1 MAGVNVVRTPELR
14 TSFRDPRFVLLLI
27 GAVLLALYPITVIV
41 PAPAFLKA
49 FAIGGVR
56 PFGFI
61 SDVWGQTYLIS
72 LVSKMLIFA
81 IAVVSLDLILG
92 YGGMVSFG
100 HAAYIGLGA
109 YAVAVSSK
117 YGIDNGYFQLA
128 AAIGGSALV
137 ALFIGAISLRTSG
150 VYFIMITLAFT
161 QMLYY
166 LGISLEPFGGD
177 DGMNTKRSNFSL
189 QSLGIN
195 FTLNDNLFVCEKRL
209 DPSCKIDDRDGSSIY
224 YASYFA
230 LLAAIWF
237 TRKLVHS
244 RFGMVIRGAM
254 SNPVRMQAIGFPIYR
269 YRLTAFVLAGAICG
283 VAGFLFANHQQF
295 LSPVYMNW
303 LRSGEI
309 MIMGILGGIGTIYG
323 GVIGAIGLLT
333 IEELLEGHVGKDY
346 WQMVLGPLLVVL
358 VLFANRGIFSLIPH
372 EMRKVPMFIAR
383 FALVIGGMY
392 VFIWLMSKNSP
403 ILKIAGDIPHLPL
416 YVIFGSMLLAL
427 GLRYRQDNR
436 AGHG

>member
-1 MAGVNVVRTPELR
+1 MAGANVTRIPELR
-14 TSFRDPRFVLLLI
+14 FSLSDPRFVLLAI
-27 GAVLLALYPITVIV
+27 GAIVLAVFPY
-41 PAPAFLKA
+41 
-49 FAIGGVR
+49 
-56 PFGFI
+56 FGQA
-61 SDVWGQTYLIS
+61 WGQTYLVS
-72 LVSKMLIFA
+72 LVAKMLIFA
-81 IAVVSLDLILG
+81 IAAVSLDLILG

-109 YAVAVSSK
+109 YAVAVFSK
-117 YGIDNGYFQLA
+117 YGVDNGYLQLA
-128 AAIGGSALV
+128 AAIVGSSLV

-177 DGMNTKRSNFSL
+177 DGMNTRRSDFSL
-189 QSLGIN
+189 RALGIN

-209 DPSCKIDDRDGSSIY
+209 DKACKVDDRDGAAIY
-224 YASYFA
+224 YASFIA
-230 LLAAIWF
+230 LIFSVWF
-237 TRKLVHS
+237 TRKIVNS

-254 SNPVRMQAIGFPIYR
+254 SNPVRMQAIGYPIYR

-333 IEELLEGHVGKDY
+333 IEELLEGYVGKDY

-358 VLFANRGIFSLIPH
+358 VLFANRGIYSLIPH
-372 EMRKVPMFIAR
+372 EMRKVPMAIVK
-383 FALVIGGMY
+383 FALVIAAMY
-392 VFIWLMSKNSP
+392 VFIWLMSKSSP
-403 ILKIAGDIPHLPL
+403 ILKIAGSIPHLPL
-416 YVIFGSMLLAL
+416 YVIFGSIVIAL
-427 GLRYRQDNR
+427 GLRFVQEKRS
-436 AGHG
+436 AHG

>member
-1 MAGVNVVRTPELR
+1 MAGANVVRTPELR
-14 TSFRDPRFVLLLI
+14 VSLGDPRFVLLAI
-27 GAVLLALYPITVIV
+27 GAVVLALFPY
-41 PAPAFLKA
+41 
-49 FAIGGVR
+49 
-56 PFGFI
+56 FGHA
-61 SDVWGQTYLIS
+61 WGQTYLVS
-72 LVSKMLIFA
+72 LVAKMLIFA
-81 IAVVSLDLILG
+81 IAAVSLDLILG

-109 YAVAVSSK
+109 YAVAVFSK
-117 YGIDNGYFQLA
+117 YGVDNGYLQLV
-128 AAIGGSALV
+128 AAILGSSLI

-177 DGMNTKRSNFSL
+177 DGMNTKRSDFSL
-189 QSLGIN
+189 RALGLD
-195 FTLNDNLFVCEKRL
+195 FTLNDNLFVCEKRV
-209 DPSCKIDDRDGSSIY
+209 DKACKVDDRDGAAIY
-224 YASYFA
+224 YAAYIA
-230 LLAAIWF
+230 LIASVWF
-237 TRKLVHS
+237 TRRLVAS

-254 SNPVRMQAIGFPIYR
+254 SNPIRMQAIGFPIYR

-323 GVIGAIGLLT
+323 AVIGAIGLLT
-333 IEELLEGHVGKDY
+333 VEELLEGYVGKDY

-358 VLFANRGIFSLIPH
+358 VLFANRGVYSLIPH
-372 EMRKVPMFIAR
+372 EMRKVPMFVVK
-383 FALVIGGMY
+383 FALVIAGMY
-392 VFIWLMSKNSP
+392 GFIWLMSKSSP
-403 ILKIAGDIPHLPL
+403 ILKIAGNIPHLPL
-416 YVIFGSMLLAL
+416 YVIFGSMLVALAL
-427 GLRYRQDNR
+427 RFRQDRR

>member
-14 TSFRDPRFVLLLI
+14 LSLGDPRFVLLAI
-27 GAVLLALYPITVIV
+27 GTIVLALFPY
-41 PAPAFLKA
+41 
-49 FAIGGVR
+49 
-56 PFGFI
+56 FGHA
-61 SDVWGQTYLIS
+61 WGQTYLVS
-72 LVSKMLIFA
+72 LVAKMLIFA
-81 IAVVSLDLILG
+81 IAAVSLDLILG

-109 YAVAVSSK
+109 YAVAVFSK
-117 YGIDNGYFQLA
+117 FGVDNGYLQLVT
-128 AAIGGSALV
+128 AIAGSALV

-177 DGMNTKRSNFSL
+177 DGMNTKRSDFSL
-189 QSLGIN
+189 RSLGFN
-195 FTLNDNLFVCEKRL
+195 FTLNDNLFVCEKRI
-209 DPSCKIDDRDGSSIY
+209 DKACKVDDRDGAAIY
-224 YASYFA
+224 YASFIA
-230 LLAAIWF
+230 LLISVWF
-237 TRKLVHS
+237 TRKLVNS

-254 SNPVRMQAIGFPIYR
+254 SNPIRMQAIGFPIYR

-372 EMRKVPMFIAR
+372 EMRKVPMFIVR
-383 FALVIGGMY
+383 FALVVGGMY
-392 VFIWLMSKNSP
+392 VFIWLMSKTSP
-403 ILKIAGDIPHLPL
+403 ILKIAGNIPHLPL
-416 YVIFGSMLLAL
+416 YVIFGSMLVAL
-427 GLRYRQDNR
+427 GLRYRQENR
-436 AGHG
+436 VGHG

>member
-1 MAGVNVVRTPELR
+1 MAGANVTRVPELR
-14 TSFRDPRFVLLLI
+14 VSLNDPRFVLLAI
-27 GAVLLALYPITVIV
+27 GTIVLALFPY
-41 PAPAFLKA
+41 
-49 FAIGGVR
+49 
-56 PFGFI
+56 FGQA
-61 SDVWGQTYLIS
+61 WGQTYLVS
-72 LVSKMLIFA
+72 LVAKMLIFA
-81 IAVVSLDLILG
+81 IAAVSLDLILG

-109 YAVAVSSK
+109 YAVAVFSK
-117 YGIDNGYFQLA
+117 YGVDNGYLQLA
-128 AAIGGSALV
+128 AAILGSSLV

-177 DGMNTKRSNFSL
+177 DGMNTRRSDFSL
-189 QSLGIN
+189 SALGIN
-195 FTLNDNLFVCEKRL
+195 FTLNDNIFTCEKRI
-209 DPSCKIDDRDGSSIY
+209 DKACKVDDRDGAAIY
-224 YASYFA
+224 YASFIA
-230 LLAAIWF
+230 LLFSVWF
-237 TRKLVHS
+237 TRKIVAS

-333 IEELLEGHVGKDY
+333 IEELLEGYVGKDY

-358 VLFANRGIFSLIPH
+358 VLFANRGIYSLIPH
-372 EMRKVPMFIAR
+372 EMRKVPMAIVK
-383 FALVIGGMY
+383 FALIIGAMY
-392 VFIWLMSKNSP
+392 VFIWLMSKSSP
-403 ILKIAGDIPHLPL
+403 ILKLAGNIPHLPL
-416 YVIFGSMLLAL
+416 YVIFGSILIAL
-427 GLRYRQDNR
+427 GLRFIQEKRS
-436 AGHG
+436 AHG